1 MSDERAEKPLPTREQ
16 VIARMWE
23 LASMPPDRT
32 RGNFGGQIDACKWLY
47 ANVEYAPAIHRLKEI
62 ANIDPSETGG
72 RQTDQKA
79 AAEALKEIVT
89 SIKPD
94 KAGVQ

>member
-1 MSDERAEKPLPTREQ
+1 MSDERAEKPVPTRQQ

-23 LASMPPDRT
+23 LASMPSDRT
-32 RGNFGGQIDACKWLY
+32 KGNFGGQIGACKWLY
-47 ANVEYAPAIHRLKEI
+47 EKVEFAPAIHRLKEI
-62 ANIDPSETGG
+62 AEIDPSETGG

-79 AAEALKEIVT
+79 AAKALKEIVT

-94 KAGVQ
+94 TTGIQ